1 MGGELS
7 TSPQDHPRGPHADG
21 GGPAGPGTHGG
32 PLSAAPP
39 PGGLLDRHFYD
50 RPVLAVARDLL
61 GATVRHG
68 PVALRVTEVEAYGG
82 TDDPASHARR
92 GPTPRSRVMFGPPG
106 HAYVYFVYGMHW
118 CFNVVCGPEGTAA
131 AVLIRAGSVC
141 PSRLER
147 DITGRD
153 APARS
158 GSAGRVD
165 LPGAAGP
172 GAPRIEPKVDGPP
185 PSGPGLRRWAS
196 GPGRFA
202 RALGVDG
209 GYTGADLTGPGPLSI
224 HQGTPI
230 DDAAVGQGPRVG
242 IRVGTDLPYRLWL
255 LGEASVSRARLV
267 RPR

>member
-1 MGGELS
+1 M
-7 TSPQDHPRGPHADG
+7 
-21 GGPAGPGTHGG
+21 
-32 PLSAAPP
+32 
-39 PGGLLDRHFYD
+39 LDRHFYD

-61 GATVRHG
+61 GVTVRHG

-141 PSRLER
+141 PPRPER
-147 DITGRD
+147 DITGLD

-172 GAPRIEPKVDGPP
+172 GAPRIEPNVDGPP
-185 PSGPGLRRWAS
+185 PSGPGLPGWAS

-224 HQGTPI
+224 HRGTPI
-230 DDAAVGQGPRVG
+230 DDTAVGHGPRVG

-255 LGEASVSRARLV
+255 LGEASVSRARSV